1 MPSQANC
8 HNDGFHSYFKNIFV
22 VINNFTSIQELSSYH
37 LNISLV
43 LYAFY
48 SSRCFPTPQ
57 ERCHMIHTVELS
69 KQIDNDTFNQILS
82 AYFFHGIKLNNYQ
95 TNFICTDF
103 SNQGINKI
111 TLCRYDKAGDH
122 EPVKQYHPY
131 YSILI
136 ILNLAKLV
144 GQNASRI
151 SLYQIC
157 RFKEIRDR
165 FREVMSEITS
175 GDIDL
180 QELCDIK
187 SYTTRRIDF
196 CCQFKVVDPQLYI
209 HLLNR
214 GRFPSR
220 GKYCNMGYENSCYIA
235 GGKVEDGKIIRHGSI
250 TINIYDKQ
258 AEMKAPKNHGKGYTA
273 EDLSEAENVLRV
285 EIQAFR
291 RKMIYLKDKYKYPD
305 RCLKH
310 YLNIS
315 LAKELLLD
323 YIKEIAG
330 TADYYTHRTLKR
342 KVTEAGFNDE
352 PKKIKIL
359 NDLNGNAKN
368 RPTLREYIGSQ
379 SGNERRNLKGI
390 LKTMEDKGI
399 NPIAIPNTIGGNI
412 TSVSHLRSVY
422 SLIEDYFANKGSTV
436 PTDDRL
442 DEEYL
447 LEEAMTDDEIEEDF
461 NQQK

>member
-1 MPSQANC
+1 
-8 HNDGFHSYFKNIFV
+8 
-22 VINNFTSIQELSSYH
+22 
-37 LNISLV
+37 
-43 LYAFY
+43 
-48 SSRCFPTPQ
+48 
-57 ERCHMIHTVELS
+57 MIHTVELS

-111 TLCRYDKAGDH
+111 TLCRYDKSGNQ
-122 EPVKQYHPY
+122 ESVKQHRTY

-144 GQNASRI
+144 GQNDSRI

-157 RFKEIRDR
+157 GFKEIRDR
-165 FREVMSEITS
+165 FRKIMGEITS

-180 QELCDIK
+180 QELCNIE

-196 CCQFKVVDPQLYI
+196 CCQFKVGDPQLYI
-209 HLLNR
+209 YLLNR
-214 GRFPSR
+214 GKFPSK
-220 GKYCNMGYENSCYIA
+220 GKYCNMGYENSCYIV

-258 AEMKAPKNHGKGYTA
+258 AEMKAAKNHGKGYTT
-273 EDLSEAENVLRV
+273 EDLSKAENVLRV

-291 RKMIYLKDKYKYPD
+291 RKTIYLKDTYDYPD

-315 LAKELLLD
+315 LAKELFLG

-330 TADYYTHRTLKR
+330 TADYYTHRTLKS
-342 KVTEAGFNDE
+342 KVDNLSTKEVYKSTRNKMSDV
-352 PKKIKIL
+352 L
-359 NDLNGNAKN
+359 NELNGNAKN
-368 RPTLREYIGSQ
+368 RPTLQEYIGSQ
-379 SGNERRNLKGI
+379 SGKERRNLKI
-390 LKTMEDKGI
+390 TLKTMDDNGI
-399 NPIAIPNTIGGNI
+399 NPIAIPNKINGKVI
-412 TSVSHLRSVY
+412 KISPPPPLQSVY
-422 SLIEDYFANKGSTV
+422 SLIEDYFASKGSTV
-436 PTDDRL
+436 PTDDQL
-442 DEEYL
+442 DEKHL
-447 LEEAMTDDEIEEDF
+447 LEEVMTDDEVEEDF
-461 NQQK
+461 IESMSTIK